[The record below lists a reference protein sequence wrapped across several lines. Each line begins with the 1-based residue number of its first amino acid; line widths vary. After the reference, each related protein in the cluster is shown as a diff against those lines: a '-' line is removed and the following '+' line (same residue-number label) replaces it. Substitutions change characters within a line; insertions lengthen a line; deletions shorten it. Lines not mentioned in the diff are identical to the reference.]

1 MKCYGYITYQWTSV
15 WLAFLFVRVIYS
27 LLSLLLEAETWIYHL
42 PFSQNLGGAVYC
54 FCRLFPTYLICIT
67 LFLIIVLIGITSINK
82 ILYVH
87 FSFMS
92 L

>member
-1 MKCYGYITYQWTSV
+1 MDLSPS
-15 WLAFLFVRVIYS
+15 LFPELGRCRV
-27 LLSLLLEAETWIYHL
+27 L
-42 PFSQNLGGAVYC
+42 F
-54 FCRLFPTYLICIT
+54 FRLFPTYLICIT